1 MGLMGY
7 DALNIG
13 RAELGQGFPDLQ
25 SQRRQA
31 TFPFLSASLVEPV
44 TGHYAFTPYMIK
56 PVGQFKVALVGVIAL
71 DFNDTAEL
79 EAETPVVAL
88 QSVLSQISN
97 QAQIIIVL
105 AYMSLADACQLAEQ
119 VAGLHVIVVAG
130 EGQITQQPSIVN
142 GTLIVQPGDQGK
154 YVGNLSFTADA
165 LGRLRNYRN
174 EVTILD
180 ETYAKDLQIE
190 ALLTAP

>member
-25 SQRRQA
+25 AQRRQA
-31 TFPFLSASLVEPV
+31 TFPFLSANLVEPV

-56 PVGQFKVALVGVIAL
+56 PAGQFKVALVGVIAL

-88 QSVLSQISN
+88 QSVLSQISK
-97 QAQIIIVL
+97 QVQIIIVL
-105 AYMSLADACQLAEQ
+105 AYMPLADACQLAEQ

-174 EVTILD
+174 EVAILD

>member
-1 MGLMGY
+1 
-7 DALNIG
+7 
-13 RAELGQGFPDLQ
+13 
-25 SQRRQA
+25 
-31 TFPFLSASLVEPV
+31 
-44 TGHYAFTPYMIK
+44 MIK
-56 PVGQFKVALVGVIAL
+56 PAGQFKVALVGVIAL

-97 QAQIIIVL
+97 QVQIIIVL
-105 AYMSLADACQLAEQ
+105 AYMPLADACQLAEQ